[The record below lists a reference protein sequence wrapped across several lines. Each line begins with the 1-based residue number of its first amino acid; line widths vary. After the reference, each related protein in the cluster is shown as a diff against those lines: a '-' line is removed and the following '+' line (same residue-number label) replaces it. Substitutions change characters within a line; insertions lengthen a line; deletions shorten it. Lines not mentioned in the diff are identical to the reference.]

1 MKYHAIGYLVILAML
16 AGCAGCAGM
25 PICPEIKLAMCPAQ
39 VAK

>member
-16 AGCAGCAGM
+16 AGCAGM
-25 PICPEIKLAMCPAQ
+25 PVCPEIKLAMCPAQ

>member
-16 AGCAGCAGM
+16 AGCAGM
-25 PICPEIKLAMCPAQ
+25 PSVPKSLAMCPAQ